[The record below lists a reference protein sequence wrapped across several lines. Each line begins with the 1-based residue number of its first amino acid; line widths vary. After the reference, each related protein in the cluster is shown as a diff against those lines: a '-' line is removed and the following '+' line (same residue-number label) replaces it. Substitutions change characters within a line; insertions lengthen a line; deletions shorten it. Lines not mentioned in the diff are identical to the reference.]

1 MLRRYILLATF
12 LVSSVSFA
20 ADSKTKAKAANK
32 KPSPATTGV
41 QVEVKTTMGTFVIE
55 LDTAKA
61 PISSKNFLAYVAK
74 KHYDGTVFHRV
85 IDGFMI
91 QGGGFMVKGDGLE
104 EKPSDKPIKNE
115 GNNGL
120 SNKVGTLAM
129 ARTSDP
135 NSATAQFFVN
145 VKDNDFLDAK
155 PSRPGYAVFGKVVK
169 GMDVVTKIKSTKT
182 GSKMVNSKGPS
193 GLVKSPFRD
202 VPEKNVVIESMKK
215 L

>member
-1 MLRRYILLATF
+1 
-12 LVSSVSFA
+12 
-20 ADSKTKAKAANK
+20 
-32 KPSPATTGV
+32 
-41 QVEVKTTMGTFVIE
+41 
-55 LDTAKA
+55 
-61 PISSKNFLAYVAK
+61 
-74 KHYDGTVFHRV
+74 
-85 IDGFMI
+85 
-91 QGGGFMVKGDGLE
+91 MVKGDGLE